1 MQRCRFHVDEI
12 CTTCRFHVDKI
23 CTLADFMRITTF
35 YILFIFPLAH
45 FTPLTPIKKTA
56 SHAFNAGKRP
66 FYFPLFF
73 KLLQATQLLFFYAAF
88 TAHTLSLIVL
98 IAASPAA
105 FLFFYAA
112 FGGLLFPLLF
122 VSINHPRAQQQPRFR
137 RFSYFFF
144 KKLIMPRS
152 CAPTC
157 SAWVCAAR
165 RRIALNCGRP
175 HWFSSSHF
183 LAKVPS

>member
-1 MQRCRFHVDEI
+1 MQRCRFHVDNDI
-12 CTTCRFHVDKI
+12 LHTFHHPHWHILLHLLHPKRPLPAHS
-23 CTLADFMRITTF
+23 TQASG
-35 YILFIFPLAH
+35 LFIFPYFLNCCK
-45 FTPLTPIKKTA
+45 PR
-56 SHAFNAGKRP
+56 S
-66 FYFPLFF
+66 FYFSMLRLRLTLFP
-73 KLLQATQLLFFYAAF
+73 LLFNCCKPC
-88 TAHTLSLIVL
+88 S
-98 IAASPAA
+98 

-112 FGGLLFPLLF
+112 FVGLLFPLLF
-122 VSINHPRAQQQPRFR
+122 VSINHPRAQQLPRFR
-137 RFSYFFF
+137 RFPYFFF

>member
-12 CTTCRFHVDKI
+12 CTTCRFHEDKI
-23 CTLADFMRITTF
+23 CKRAYFMGITTF
-35 YILFIFPLAH
+35 YILFTIPTGTFYS
-45 FTPLTPIKKTA
+45 TCPIQKDR
-56 SHAFNAGKRP
+56 HQRI
-66 FYFPLFF
+66 
-73 KLLQATQLLFFYAAF
+73 QRRQAAF
-88 TAHTLSLIVL
+88 LFSLIFL
-98 IAASPAA
+98 IAASHAA
-105 FLFFYAA
+105 SIFLCCVYGSHSFPYCFNCCKPCSFLFFYAA
-112 FGGLLFPLLF
+112 FVGLLFPLLF
-122 VSINHPRAQQQPRFR
+122 VFINHPRAQQLPCFR